1 MLKWLC
7 TIHSC
12 HVFDKLDCCEL
23 KYVFQTKLT
32 TYLYQGFLLGALI
45 TFLDDSLLWKGY
57 PVHCRMFASIPDLYP
72 LDVNDSIS

>member
-1 MLKWLC
+1 MLKLLC

-12 HVFDKLDCCEL
+12 HVFDKSDLYEL
-23 KYVFQTKLT
+23 KYMLQSKLT
-32 TYLYQGFLLGALI
+32 NLYQGFLLGALI
-45 TFLDDSLLWKGY
+45 TFLDNSLLWKGY